1 MKNRNPYLVTRALK
15 SFMWGSIL
23 AAVSSQIATTTDA
36 IVVSHLIGPDAIS
49 AINLMTPVLTVFSCI
64 MILFGIGA
72 SIVAAKAIGRRDDD
86 TANGVF
92 TAAVL
97 GSVGS
102 GMALAIVTFIFS
114 SEIAGAVTGGNEQI
128 YLLALSYL
136 RVMCVSVPF
145 MMLGGVIENFV
156 KTDGNPRI
164 VMGAVIAGSCLNLIL
179 DIVFVKWLGMGIA
192 GSAWATGLNY
202 ILAIII
208 CLRHFWNSHHSL
220 KWHADWGKMMTY
232 LRQSVTQG
240 LPMSINT
247 LLLGGSIL
255 LINYIVLFAQG
266 AEGIYC
272 WSVCLQLFMIMQMVL
287 AGIGSSIFSIGGVLV
302 GERDMEGL
310 SILNRKSLLYTVGSL
325 AVITLV
331 ILIFPRFFGA
341 LFGNRADNPVLML
354 PYALRAFSFML
365 VPYAIVAMLRSTY
378 QILGRTRLSLFLSI
392 VQLLLM
398 VGFVWGFSF
407 ISADVMWWGFA
418 ASSVALLSG
427 LILYTDIIRS
437 REKGYRFITLIPR
450 EGNDKAL
457 ALSVKMTPESVTDAD
472 KEIKDFLGMQ
482 GIDAMTA
489 YRVRLDCEELMRNI
503 VKYAVEKRREKHYFD
518 LHISVTEREVH
529 VLLKDDGR
537 PFNPVMA
544 GDDRKIES
552 DNPNGKIGLKIVN
565 SLYDKVS
572 YKYMYDQNMVML
584 TFLRNNQFDTI

>member
-1 MKNRNPYLVTRALK
+1 MENRNPYLVTQALK
-15 SFMWGSIL
+15 HFMWGSIL
-23 AAVSSQIATTTDA
+23 AAVSSQLATTTDA

-49 AINLMTPVLTVFSCI
+49 AINLMMPVLTVFSCM

-72 SIVAAKAIGRRDDD
+72 SIVAAKAIGRRDGD

-102 GMALAIVTFIFS
+102 GVALAIVAFIFS
-114 SEIAGAVTGGNEQI
+114 PEIAGAVTGGNEQI

-156 KTDGNPRI
+156 KTDGNPRM
-164 VMGAVIAGSCLNLIL
+164 VMGAVIAGSSLNLIL
-179 DIVFVKWLGMGIA
+179 DIVFIKWLGMGIA

-202 ILAIII
+202 MLAIII
-208 CLRHFWNSHHSL
+208 CLGHFRSPHNSL
-220 KWHADWGKMMTY
+220 KWHADWGKMMAY
-232 LRQSVTQG
+232 MRQSVIQG

-287 AGIGSSIFSIGGVLV
+287 AGIGSSIFSIGGVLA

-310 SILNRKSLLYTVGSL
+310 AILNRKSLLYTVGSL
-325 AVITLV
+325 TVITLV
-331 ILIFPRFFGA
+331 ILICPRFFGA
-341 LFGNRADNPVLML
+341 LFGNKPDHPVLML

-418 ASSVALLSG
+418 ASSAALLSG
-427 LILYTDIIRS
+427 LVLYTAVIQS
-437 REKGYRFITLIPR
+437 REKRYRFVTLIPR
-450 EGNDKAL
+450 DENDAVL

-472 KEIKDFLGMQ
+472 KEIKDFLGKL

-503 VKYAVEKRREKHYFD
+503 VKHAVGKRREKHYFD
-518 LHISVTEREVH
+518 LHISVTERDVQ
-529 VLLKDDGR
+529 VLIKDDGR
-537 PFNPVMA
+537 PFNPVIT
-544 GDDRKIES
+544 DEDRKIDA
-552 DNPNGKIGLKIVN
+552 DNPNGKIGLKIIN
-565 SLYDKVS
+565 ALYDHVN

-584 TFLRNNQFDTI
+584 SFSRNN

>member
-1 MKNRNPYLVTRALK
+1 MENRNPYLVTQALK
-15 SFMWGSIL
+15 HFMWGSIL
-23 AAVSSQIATTTDA
+23 AAVSAQLATTTDA

-49 AINLMTPVLTVFSCI
+49 AINLMTPVLTVFSCL

-102 GMALAIVTFIFS
+102 GVALAIVTFIFS

-136 RVMCVSVPF
+136 KVMCVSVPF

-179 DIVFVKWLGMGIA
+179 DIVFIKWLGMGIA

-202 ILAIII
+202 ILAITI
-208 CLRHFWNSHHSL
+208 CLRHFRKPHNSL
-220 KWHADWGKMMTY
+220 KWHADWGKMMLY
-232 LRQSVTQG
+232 VRQSVAQG

-255 LINYIVLFAQG
+255 LINYIVLSAQG
-266 AEGIYC
+266 ADGIYC
-272 WSVCLQLFMIMQMVL
+272 WAVCLQLFMIMQMVL
-287 AGIGSSIFSIGGVLV
+287 TGIGSSIFSIGGVLA

-310 SILNRKSLLYTVGSL
+310 AILNRKSLLYTVGAL
-325 AVITLV
+325 AAITLV
-331 ILIFPRFFGA
+331 ILICPRFFGE
-341 LFGNRADNPVLML
+341 LFGNRPDNPVRML
-354 PYALRAFSFML
+354 PYALRAFSLML
-365 VPYAIVAMLRSTY
+365 IPYAVVAILRSTY

-392 VQLLLM
+392 AQLLLM
-398 VGFVWGFSF
+398 VGFVWGFTF

-427 LILYTDIIRS
+427 LVLYTGVIQS
-437 REKGYRFITLIPR
+437 REEGYRFITLIPR
-450 EGNDKAL
+450 EENDDVL
-457 ALSVKMTPESVTDAD
+457 VLSVKMTPESVTDAD
-472 KEIKDFLGMQ
+472 KEIKDFLGRL

-518 LHISVTEREVH
+518 LHISVTERDVQ

-537 PFNPVMA
+537 PFNPVMT
-544 GDDRKIES
+544 GGDRKIVS
-552 DNPNGKIGLKIVN
+552 DNPNGKIGLKMVN
-565 SLYDKVS
+565 ALYDHVN

-584 TFLRNNQFDTI
+584 SFSRNN